1 MSIDN
6 IKETMTFIP
15 EVIKDIIYTYI
26 YELKTEVILSE
37 LQSKIKICRRCDEEK
52 VVIKNINDCRCR
64 CGEFLCSDC
73 YLYDD
78 ICTYYPMVCIHCL
91 DFNDALVSDDDYG
104 WEDSR
109 TDDDWQDMHG
119 IVSYSQMY

>member
-1 MSIDN
+1 
-6 IKETMTFIP
+6 MTFIP

-26 YELKTEVILSE
+26 NELKTEEILSE

-52 VVIKNINDCRCR
+52 VVIENINDCRCQ

-78 ICTYYPMVCIHCL
+78 ACIYCL
-91 DFNDALVSDDDYG
+91 DFDEALVSDDDYG
-104 WEDSR
+104 WDRMYNNDFYDE
-109 TDDDWQDMHG
+109 DWQDIHG
-119 IVSYSQMY
+119 IRSYSQMY